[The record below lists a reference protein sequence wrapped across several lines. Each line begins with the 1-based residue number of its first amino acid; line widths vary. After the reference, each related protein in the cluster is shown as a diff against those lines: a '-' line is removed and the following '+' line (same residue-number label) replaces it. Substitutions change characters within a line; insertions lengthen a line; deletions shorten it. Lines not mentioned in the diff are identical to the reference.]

1 VIAASKERLEMR
13 HDDAYDSAAQIAA
26 AALQPV
32 QLRNLCFALIEAIG
46 DSFIWPEWNEG
57 SNHKLLINSTKAVE
71 KAEALLLNWDSHL
84 E

>member
-1 VIAASKERLEMR
+1 MR

-32 QLRNLCFALIEAIG
+32 QLRNLCFALIETIG

-71 KAEALLLNWDSHL
+71 KAEALLLNWHAHL